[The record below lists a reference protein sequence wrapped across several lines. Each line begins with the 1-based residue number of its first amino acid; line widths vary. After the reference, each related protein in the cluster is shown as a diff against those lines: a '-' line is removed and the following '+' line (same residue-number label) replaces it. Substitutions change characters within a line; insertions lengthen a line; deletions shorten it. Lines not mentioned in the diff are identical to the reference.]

1 MPNRCWKVGDNIS
14 TDEVISTQYMTLTDV
29 EDLGKHVFEHAR
41 PGMAGSITRGDIL
54 LAGENMGYG
63 SSREHAP
70 LALKGAGI
78 GAVIACSFA
87 RLFYRNCIN
96 IGMPVIISPE
106 TVKASEEGDLLSFDL
121 EKGSVTNDTKGLSFR
136 FEPFPDFINNY
147 LKKGGLVNALNE
159 ERESR

>member
-14 TDEVISTQYMTLTDV
+14 TDEVISTQYMTLTDIG
-29 EDLGKHVFEHAR
+29 ELGKHLFEGTR
-41 PGMAGSITRGDIL
+41 PGMAGSIRSGDIL

-106 TVKASEEGDLLSFDL
+106 AVKASEEGDVLSFDL
-121 EKGSVTNDTKGLSFR
+121 EEGIVTNETRDLSFR

-147 LKKGGLVNALNE
+147 LRKGGLVNALNE
-159 ERESR
+159 EREDR

>member
-1 MPNRCWKVGDNIS
+1 MPNKCWKVGDNIS
-14 TDEVISTQYMTLTDV
+14 TDEIISTQYMTLTDT
-29 EDLGKHVFEHAR
+29 EELGKHVFENAR
-41 PGMAGSITRGDIL
+41 PEMAESISGGDIL

-96 IGMPVIISPE
+96 IGMPVIISRE
-106 TVKASEEGDLLSFDL
+106 AVKATEEGDLLSFDL
-121 EKGSVTNDTKGLSFR
+121 EEGIITNETRNLAFR
-136 FEPFPDFINNY
+136 FDPFPSFINNY
-147 LKKGGLVNALNE
+147 LKKGGLINALNE
-159 ERESR
+159 EREN